1 MSLNSQLS
9 FGVSSALITDGS
21 IVNADISASAAIAAS
36 KIAGLAASATTD
48 TTNAANIGSGTLPA
62 ARLPAFTG
70 DITTPAGSIGTTLA
84 TVNSNVGAFG
94 SATAIPVITVNAKGL
109 VTAIST
115 TAVSIPSGSISVT
128 GGDITLSGNT
138 GTAITNAT
146 LATVNSNVGTFN
158 NVTVNAKGLV
168 TAASNVSYLT
178 SFTEADTLATVTGRG
193 ATTSTLTRFNNQ
205 LQVGQN
211 TNGTAWIDAYGG
223 FAYYGADSNST
234 GMKIN
239 SAGTAQFYLDAR
251 APIFY
256 DSNDTAYY
264 VDPRSNSTL
273 SGLKLN
279 GIDNEAAGS
288 GSDALLWINKPNNN
302 DWGMRITGALEY
314 GIDLLMAASH
324 SYAIRAQA
332 NGTEYSRLGSDLFY
346 HNASVRAP
354 IFYDSNNTA
363 YYGDFASTS
372 NFNALTLAGPLYR
385 SASAAGYLNGNYP
398 TSESVTT
405 SGAIYSI
412 GGTYVPGTTTLSN
425 MYGIGYAY
433 SGSGRAVGTN
443 PVGAPVDT
451 WGLYGAAAGVVNWFL
466 DATNGRGYFNSQVNA
481 TIFYDANNTGYYAD
495 PVSTSRLNTIYCGD
509 VYNDLGGW
517 FRNYG
522 ATGIYNQSYGNHFYS
537 RAGDTWVVTG
547 AGGLVQ
553 LEFRSNHNSTVRG
566 YVYADT
572 SNNIGFL
579 TNDGNWGLRVD
590 SSKNIFTY
598 GSDLTVGNT
607 TSSNIYMTDTDNT
620 TRRIH
625 CNSNLIGFLNSSSG
639 WGAYCSNNGDW
650 TTDTISYAGAS
661 MRAPIFYDNND
672 TGYYIDPNST
682 SNSALRMRGGALF
695 GPNTTWGA
703 YLYVGTNGNIDV
715 DTATVAATNGNLHLD
730 ARNGYVLY
738 LNNYATSSYTVANQS
753 IRSPIFYD
761 VADTGFYID
770 ANNTSV
776 LNVLGANTLRS
787 YTNVYTDQN
796 YGYGLVGVY
805 SSTRLQG
812 VYAMGDAYK
821 LAADGT
827 TVGSLY
833 GLAWSHPNAGSL
845 GGANN
850 LASHGLLLLENGTF
864 KGAWGGGSFRTP
876 GDIRGTIYYDYDN
889 TTYYLD
895 PTGTSN
901 LQTVIIGSVQFQAN
915 RNTDSS
921 SAPLQAYSSN
931 GGGATMAFHRA
942 GYYAINFGLD
952 SDNVIRFGGWS
963 ASANRLQMDMSGNL
977 TMAGNVTAYSDIRL
991 KENIEVI
998 TNALHK
1004 VKQIRGVTFTRND
1017 TEDKEQRHAGV
1028 IAQEVELVLPEVVAT
1043 DNSGIKN
1050 VAYGNMVALLIEA
1063 VKEQQIQI
1071 EQLNQRI
1078 ALLEAV

>member
-21 IVNADISASAAIAAS
+21 IVNADISASAAIANS

-48 TTNAANIGSGTLPA
+48 TTNAENIASGTLPA

-109 VTAIST
+109 VTAVST

-425 MYGIGYAY
+425 MYGVGYAY
-433 SGSGRAVGTN
+433 SGSGRAVGT
-443 PVGAPVDT
+443 
-451 WGLYGAAAGVVNWFL
+451 
-466 DATNGRGYFNSQVNA
+466 
-481 TIFYDANNTGYYAD
+481 I
-495 PVSTSRLNTIYCGD
+495 
-509 VYNDLGGW
+509 
-517 FRNYG
+517 
-522 ATGIYNQSYGNHFYS
+522 QSVH
-537 RAGDTWVVTG
+537 
-547 AGGLVQ
+547 Q
-553 LEFRSNHNSTVRG
+553 L
-566 YVYADT
+566 
-572 SNNIGFL
+572 I
-579 TNDGNWGLRVD
+579 
-590 SSKNIFTY
+590 
-598 GSDLTVGNT
+598 
-607 TSSNIYMTDTDNT
+607 
-620 TRRIH
+620 
-625 CNSNLIGFLNSSSG
+625 
-639 WGAYCSNNGDW
+639 
-650 TTDTISYAGAS
+650 
-661 MRAPIFYDNND
+661 
-672 TGYYIDPNST
+672 
-682 SNSALRMRGGALF
+682 
-695 GPNTTWGA
+695 
-703 YLYVGTNGNIDV
+703 
-715 DTATVAATNGNLHLD
+715 
-730 ARNGYVLY
+730 
-738 LNNYATSSYTVANQS
+738 
-753 IRSPIFYD
+753 
-761 VADTGFYID
+761 
-770 ANNTSV
+770 
-776 LNVLGANTLRS
+776 LGAC
-787 YTNVYTDQN
+787 
-796 YGYGLVGVY
+796 
-805 SSTRLQG
+805 
-812 VYAMGDAYK
+812 
-821 LAADGT
+821 
-827 TVGSLY
+827 
-833 GLAWSHPNAGSL
+833 
-845 GGANN
+845 
-850 LASHGLLLLENGTF
+850 
-864 KGAWGGGSFRTP
+864 
-876 GDIRGTIYYDYDN
+876 
-889 TTYYLD
+889 
-895 PTGTSN
+895 
-901 LQTVIIGSVQFQAN
+901 
-915 RNTDSS
+915 
-921 SAPLQAYSSN
+921 
-931 GGGATMAFHRA
+931 
-942 GYYAINFGLD
+942 
-952 SDNVIRFGGWS
+952 
-963 ASANRLQMDMSGNL
+963 
-977 TMAGNVTAYSDIRL
+977 TARRR
-991 KENIEVI
+991 V
-998 TNALHK
+998 
-1004 VKQIRGVTFTRND
+1004 
-1017 TEDKEQRHAGV
+1017 
-1028 IAQEVELVLPEVVAT
+1028 
-1043 DNSGIKN
+1043 
-1050 VAYGNMVALLIEA
+1050 
-1063 VKEQQIQI
+1063 
-1071 EQLNQRI
+1071 
-1078 ALLEAV
+1078 